1 MKILYKNLLFTLF
14 ITITSGQI
22 VRQNEE
28 TNRNLVSDFNQP
40 NKSAINDYT
49 FRDVRKDKK
58 VVNNIQSIV
67 DKNKLS
73 EYMALKSTQRE
84 QEQKQPELVEK
95 PIQKN
100 YYENIKKIQNNRKFE
115 SNQPEK
121 PMNYNLNKDRLPEQP
136 TIYDTAVK
144 YWTENKCEYPPKD
157 FYEIFRNA
165 CDITFNNLE
174 FTPGLCYSFFNS
186 TTELCNLD
194 VDEESKNTLLS
205 ISTIQLNI
213 ENDAICDTISSMK
226 QEFPGLFPDTVGP
239 NAWYKQTSEVMF
251 SDKCK
256 YACGLRGAHP
266 ICFGFLINYD
276 VLSSE
281 YGDKKTKKEPET
293 QVNQVSADL
302 EKQETEVVDDFIDIQ
317 DQKNYKFNANST
329 NRPYRPNPKVLLNQQ
344 FSMSNENY
352 FSNYYDPYLEEN
364 SLIVGDGV
372 ILSDAIEYNDDDD
385 EKDKVNNEQD
395 GSEDVLEV
403 AKPLLEEEYLLSFD
417 GKTFDKTFDK
427 LVDQD
432 YDIKLD
438 VGDDTINDDQEALED
453 LKHELENEI
462 SDINKKLS
470 PFKSDMSFS
479 SAEMMANCIFLSL
492 GIVVLLLLLIVF
504 KAGRRGLRRLRVGRN
519 GRNWNY
525 ERVQNINPNE
535 DIVYE
540 N

>member
-1 MKILYKNLLFTLF
+1 MKLLCKSLLFTLF
-14 ITITSGQI
+14 FTITSGQI
-22 VRQNEE
+22 VPQNEE
-28 TNRNLVSDFNQP
+28 INRNFQSNFNQP
-40 NKSAINDYT
+40 NKLPINDYT
-49 FRDVRKDKK
+49 FQNERKDKK
-58 VVNNIQSIV
+58 IVNNNESIV
-67 DKNKLS
+67 NKNKLS
-73 EYMALKSTQRE
+73 QYIPLKE
-84 QEQKQPELVEK
+84 HEPEQKQQEMVEK
-95 PIQKN
+95 PIPEN
-100 YYENIKKIQNNRKFE
+100 YYGNIKNFQYNQNFE

-121 PMNYNLNKDRLPEQP
+121 PINHNLNKNRIPEQP

-157 FYEIFRNA
+157 FYEIFKNG

-174 FTPGLCYSFFNS
+174 FTPGLCYAFFNS
-186 TTELCNLD
+186 TTELCSLD

-205 ISTIQLNI
+205 ISSIQSNI
-213 ENDAICDTISSMK
+213 ENDAICDTLSSMK
-226 QEFPGLFPDTVGP
+226 QDFPGLFPDPVGQ
-239 NAWYKQTSEVMF
+239 NAWYKQTSQVMF

-266 ICFGFLINYD
+266 ICFGFFINYD

-281 YGDKKTKKEPET
+281 HGNKNPKKEPET
-293 QVNQVSADL
+293 QVNQVSADF
-302 EKQETEVVDDFIDIQ
+302 EKQKTEVVDDFVDIQ

-344 FSMSNENY
+344 FSLSNENY

-364 SLIVGDGV
+364 SLIVADGG
-372 ILSDAIEYNDDDD
+372 ILSDAIEYNEDEN
-385 EKDKVNNEQD
+385 EKDKDSNEED

-438 VGDDTINDDQEALED
+438 VEDETINEDQEALED

-470 PFKSDMSFS
+470 PFKADMSFS
-479 SAEMMANCIFLSL
+479 SAEMMANFIFLSL
-492 GIVVLLLLLIVF
+492 GIVVVLLLLIVF
-504 KAGRRGLRRLRVGRN
+504 KASRRGLRRLRVGRN